1 MKKSKIKK
9 LVNKIKES
17 HHESSLKERDWAG
30 FIPPSGY
37 VGDDDPQVATIV
49 QILNNHESFGNQYPV
64 RERPDIGGDSD
75 NTIAVETKMPSQYAE
90 TILSDPHFNSMGVSW
105 KDYYED
111 VRVID
116 GGPAG
121 TIIVFSRKQLEETIK
136 EEISKYVGV
145 RKKI

>member
-1 MKKSKIKK
+1 
-9 LVNKIKES
+9 
-17 HHESSLKERDWAG
+17 
-30 FIPPSGY
+30 
-37 VGDDDPQVATIV
+37 
-49 QILNNHESFGNQYPV
+49 
-64 RERPDIGGDSD
+64 
-75 NTIAVETKMPSQYAE
+75 MPSQYAE
-90 TILSDPHFNSMGVSW
+90 TILSDPNFNSMGVSW

-121 TIIVFSRKQLEETIK
+121 TIIVFSGKQLEETIK